1 MRDVI
6 PGRTSARTRNLD
18 IVDEW
23 IFGLDAAHRTEITH
37 ISDYPNF
44 QLHYF

>member
-6 PGRTSARTRNLD
+6 PGRASARTRNLD

-23 IFGLDAAHRTEITH
+23 IPGSMLH
-37 ISDYPNF
+37 IAPE
-44 QLHYF
+44 